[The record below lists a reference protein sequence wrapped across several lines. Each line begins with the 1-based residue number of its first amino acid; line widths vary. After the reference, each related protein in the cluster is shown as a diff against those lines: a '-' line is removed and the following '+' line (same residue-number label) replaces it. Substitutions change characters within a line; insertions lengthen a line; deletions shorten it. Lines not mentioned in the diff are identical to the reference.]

1 VDRDAHVRAARRRQA
16 QDALE
21 FERDRADMLATELE
35 DVLVAADGRRVDADV
50 FAQMSAEDVQLV
62 RAAIGNDAAVME
74 RVNRDDLE
82 PLVDSDAVSREL
94 EEEISR
100 LESELASSRRIQG
113 ALERYLVALSDRD
126 SAR

>member
-1 VDRDAHVRAARRRQA
+1 MRAARRRQA

-21 FERDRADMLATELE
+21 FERDRAEMLATELE
-35 DVLVAADGRRVDADV
+35 DVLAGADGRRVDADV
-50 FAQMSAEDVQLV
+50 FAQMSADDVQLV
-62 RAAIGNDAAVME
+62 RAAIGTESAAVD

-82 PLVDSDAVSREL
+82 PLVDSDAVRREL

-100 LESELASSRRIQG
+100 LEGELASSRRLQG

-126 SAR
+126 TAR